1 VFSLPAV
8 FLLAS
13 FTSQGFFVLIMKQ
26 SLQLKMGQHLT
37 MTPQLQQA
45 IRLLQLSTLDLQQ
58 EIQEALD
65 SNPMLEVEDSFD
77 SPAAPS
83 NEFEDSDYVRTQ
95 EIAATGDS
103 NSDDFSESYSG
114 EITYNES
121 SSGDEG
127 FSATSFNEG
136 EGFSESEGFGDTD
149 NYSGTDDYSESATEW
164 NEAIPA
170 DLPVDTSWDDVYQT
184 NQASGSTNYDNDDGD
199 FESRRAATDSLYDHL
214 MWQLNLTPMSDRDRI
229 IAMAIIDAVEPSGML
244 SVTLEDIYSG
254 LISEWDDLE
263 LDEVEAVQ
271 HRIQQFDPC
280 GACSQNLA
288 ECLTVQLHQFDPKTP
303 FLAEAKLIAKQY
315 LPLLASRDF
324 RQLMRRTKLRED
336 ELSQAVTLIQ
346 SLNPRPGDIIASG
359 DTEYVVPDVF
369 VDKRE
374 GRWVVELNPEIAPR
388 LRINSDYASLVK
400 RADSSSDNTFLKDN
414 LQEARWFLKSLQS
427 RNETLLKVASCIV
440 EKQRGFLDYGAEA
453 MKPLVLHDI
462 AEIVE
467 MHESTISR
475 VTTQKFMHT
484 PQGIFELKYFF
495 SSHVSTDSGGECSST
510 AIRALIKKLVLAEN
524 PKKPLSDS
532 KITDL
537 LGEQGIQV
545 ARRTIAKYR
554 ESLNI
559 PPSNER
565 KTL

>member
-1 VFSLPAV
+1 
-8 FLLAS
+8 
-13 FTSQGFFVLIMKQ
+13 MKQ
-26 SLQLKMGQHLT
+26 SLQLKLGQQLT

-65 SNPMLEVEDSFD
+65 SNPMLELEENFEPTSSQTQSDMEDT
-77 SPAAPS
+77 
-83 NEFEDSDYVRTQ
+83 DYVRQQ
-95 EIAATGDS
+95 EIAAEKDVADMNGDFEAGDYTTTDS
-103 NSDDFSESYSG
+103 FS
-114 EITYNES
+114 
-121 SSGDEG
+121 
-127 FSATSFNEG
+127 
-136 EGFSESEGFGDTD
+136 D
-149 NYSGTDDYSESATEW
+149 NYSVSSDSFSEVGDSFDGDGFTDDSFTVREPSADSDLYGEGDSFGDGTNDWSES
-164 NEAIPA
+164 IPS
-170 DLPVDTSWDDVYQT
+170 DLPVDTSWDDVYQ
-184 NQASGSTNYDNDDGD
+184 ASSSSSSSNYDNEDND

-214 MWQLNLTPMSDRDRI
+214 MWQLNLTPMSDKDRI
-229 IAMAIIDAVEPSGML
+229 VAMAIIDAVEPSGML
-244 SVTLEDIYSG
+244 SISIEEIHEGLTHELE
-254 LISEWDDLE
+254 ELE
-263 LDEVEAVQ
+263 LDEVVAVQ
-271 HRIQQFDPC
+271 HRLQQFDPC
-280 GACSQNLA
+280 GVCSQNLA
-288 ECLTVQLHQFDPKTP
+288 ECLLVQLQQFDPQTP
-303 FLAEAKLIAKQY
+303 FLESAKLIAKLY
-315 LPLLASRDF
+315 LPLLGSRDY
-324 RQLMRRTKLRED
+324 RQLMRRTKLKEN
-336 ELSQAVTLIQ
+336 ELSIAVSLIQ
-346 SLNPRPGDIIASG
+346 GLNPRPGDIIANG

-369 VDKRE
+369 VDKRD
-374 GRWVVELNPEIAPR
+374 GRWIVELNPDIAPR
-388 LRINSDYASLVK
+388 LRINSDYASMVK
-400 RADSSSDNTFLKDN
+400 RADSSTDNTFLKDN

-440 EKQRGFLDYGAEA
+440 EKQRGFLDYGPEA

-475 VTTQKFMHT
+475 VTTQKYMHT

-510 AIRALIKKLVLAEN
+510 AIRAIIKKLVSAEN

-537 LGEQGIQV
+537 LAEQGIQV

>member
-1 VFSLPAV
+1 
-8 FLLAS
+8 
-13 FTSQGFFVLIMKQ
+13 MKQ
-26 SLQLKMGQHLT
+26 SLQLKLGQQLT

-77 SPAAPS
+77 SPAPTN
-83 NEFEDSDYVRTQ
+83 NEFDEGDYARTQ
-95 EIAATGDS
+95 EVSAPEPTGDDSFS
-103 NSDDFSESYSG
+103 NSSDSYSASGDDSYG
-114 EITYNES
+114 ESNY
-121 SSGDEG
+121 GDEG
-127 FSATSFNEG
+127 FSESNFGENESYT
-136 EGFSESEGFGDTD
+136 EVD
-149 NYSGTDDYSESATEW
+149 NYAGTDDYSESATEW
-164 NEAIPA
+164 NEAIPS

-184 NQASGSTNYDNDDGD
+184 AQTSGTSNFDNEDSD
-199 FESRRAATDSLYDHL
+199 FESRRAANDSLYDHL

-244 SVTLEDIYSG
+244 SVTLEDIHSG
-254 LISEWDDLE
+254 LISEWEDLE

-271 HRIQQFDPC
+271 HRLQQFDPC

-288 ECLTVQLHQFDPKTP
+288 ECLTVQLQQFDPKTP
-303 FLAEAKLIAKQY
+303 FLAEAKLITKQY

-324 RQLMRRTKLRED
+324 RQLMRRTKLKEE

-346 SLNPRPGDIIASG
+346 SLNPRPGDMIASG

-369 VDKRE
+369 VEKRE

-440 EKQRGFLDYGAEA
+440 EKQRGFLEYGAEA

-510 AIRALIKKLVLAEN
+510 AIRALIKKLVSAEN